1 MQKRLNIMNSE
12 RKFQGKI
19 IYQLPINVTSILIRR
34 FENYTV
40 EFVWFFLD
48 KRIYSIP

>member
-1 MQKRLNIMNSE
+1 MNSE

-40 EFVWFFLD
+40 EFVWVFFLD